1 MVTVLAECQ
10 SDCQGCLADGDI
22 VADLIQ
28 SFQHQLTMLLRWRV
42 VRCFER
48 LLGSDGGKQPAA
60 LP

>member
-28 SFQHQLTMLLRWRV
+28 SFQHQLTTLLRRLV

-48 LLGSDGGKQPAA
+48 FLRHDGGKRPTA